1 MWTEVFR
8 KRWKAILIGAI
19 SGTVLAVAGFYLQND
34 WHRNALDPKVPFQ
47 IYEATRLPK
56 APEYRKTASW
66 YLNPALAHYYAD
78 PRKVDVFF
86 LHGTT
91 FDGGKDWL
99 GGIDNG
105 QATHDVE
112 RIQIPNYAGPF
123 AVMGNVYAPKYR
135 QASLYTQLT
144 GRDDAREA
152 RRFAYTDAEAAFRAF
167 LKQRKGGRGF
177 IIVGVEQGGLLV
189 ERLLR
194 DEVSPNPA
202 LRGQLVAAYMLETLA
217 PQGLFAS
224 LNSIPVCPA
233 RDATGCAVAYLSVDS
248 GRPDQA
254 LQVLKRAVTWESNNE
269 LVTLGADRAVC
280 VNPLTGGPTTD
291 EVDAHR
297 SQGATNATGLEW
309 GTEPALVLHKVSARC
324 LSGLLIVDKPDSPTF
339 RDGPAWVDQRKVNP
353 YNLFYGDLQAD
364 MQARWQAFQNK
375 PAALSN

>member
-1 MWTEVFR
+1 MWTDVFR
-8 KRWKAILIGAI
+8 KRWKAILIGAAG
-19 SGTVLAVAGFYLQND
+19 GTVLAVAGVYLQND
-34 WHRNALDPKVPFQ
+34 WYRNALDPKVPFQ
-47 IYEATRLPK
+47 IYQATRLPK
-56 APEYRKTASW
+56 APDYRKAASW
-66 YLNPALAHYYAD
+66 YLNPALARYYAD

-99 GGIDNG
+99 GGIDG
-105 QATHDVE
+105 PASRDVE

-123 AVMGNVYAPKYR
+123 SVMGNVYAPRYR

-152 RRFAYTDAEAAFRAF
+152 RRFAYGDAEAAFRAF

-177 IIVGVEQGGLLV
+177 IIVGVEQGGLLA

-194 DEVSPNPA
+194 DEVASKPEV
-202 LRGQLVAAYMLETLA
+202 RSQLVGAYLLETLA
-217 PQGLFAS
+217 PQAPFAGPAG
-224 LNSIPVCPA
+224 IPVCGA
-233 RDATGCAVAYLSVDS
+233 RDATGCVVAYLSVDS

-254 LQVLKRAVTWESNNE
+254 LQVLKRAVAWEGNND
-269 LVTLGADRAVC
+269 LVTLSADKAVC
-280 VNPLTGGPTTD
+280 VNPLAGAPTNG
-291 EVDAHR
+291 EVDAHH

-309 GTEPALVLHKVSARC
+309 GAEPALLLHKVSARC

-375 PAALSN
+375 PLAQTN

>member
-8 KRWKAILIGAI
+8 KRWKAILIGATG
-19 SGTVLAVAGFYLQND
+19 GTILAIAGVYLQND
-34 WHRNALDPKVPFQ
+34 LHRNALDPKVPFQ
-47 IYEATRLPK
+47 IYQATRLPK
-56 APEYRKTASW
+56 APDYRKAAGW
-66 YLNPALAHYYAD
+66 YLNPALSRYYAD

-99 GGIDNG
+99 GGING
-105 QATHDVE
+105 PATRDVE
-112 RIQIPNYAGPF
+112 RVQIPNYAGPF
-123 AVMGNVYAPKYR
+123 SVMGNVYAPRYR

-152 RRFAYTDAEAAFRAF
+152 RRFAYGDAEAAFQAF
-167 LKQRKGGRGF
+167 LKQRRGGRGF

-194 DEVSPNPA
+194 DEVASKPDV
-202 LRGQLVAAYMLETLA
+202 RSQLVAAYMLETLA
-217 PQGLFAS
+217 PEALFDAPG
-224 LNSIPVCPA
+224 SIPVCRA
-233 RDATGCAVAYLSVDS
+233 RDATGCAVSYLSVDA

-254 LQVLKRAVTWESNNE
+254 LQLLKRAVAWEGNND
-269 LVTLGADRAVC
+269 LVTLGADKAVC
-280 VNPLTGGPTTD
+280 VNPLIGAPKTG

-309 GTEPALVLHKVSARC
+309 GTEPALLLRKVSARC

-364 MQARWQAFQNK
+364 MQ
-375 PAALSN
+375 

>member
-1 MWTEVFR
+1 MWTDVFR
-8 KRWKAILIGAI
+8 KRWKAILIGATG
-19 SGTVLAVAGFYLQND
+19 GTVLAVAGFYLQND
-34 WHRNALDPKVPFQ
+34 LHRNALDPKVPFQ
-47 IYEATRLPK
+47 IYAATRLPK
-56 APEYRKTASW
+56 APDYRKGASW
-66 YLNPALAHYYAD
+66 YLNPALARYYAD

-99 GGIDNG
+99 GGIDSP
-105 QATHDVE
+105 ATHDVE
-112 RIQIPNYAGPF
+112 RVQIPNYAGPF
-123 AVMGNVYAPKYR
+123 SVMGNVYAPRYR

-152 RRFAYTDAEAAFRAF
+152 RRFAYGDAQAAFQAF

-194 DEVSPNPA
+194 DDVASKPEVRS
-202 LRGQLVAAYMLETLA
+202 QLVAAYMLETLA
-217 PQGLFAS
+217 PYALFTS
-224 LNSIPVCPA
+224 PGSIPVCQA

-248 GRPDQA
+248 GRPDEA
-254 LQVLKRAVTWESNNE
+254 LQVLKRAVAWEGNND
-269 LVTLGADRAVC
+269 LVTLGADKAIC
-280 VNPLTGGPTTD
+280 VNPLSGAPTSG

-309 GTEPALVLHKVSARC
+309 GTEPALLLRKVSARC
-324 LSGLLIVDKPDSPTF
+324 LGGLLIVDKPDTPTF

-364 MQARWQAFQNK
+364 MQARWQAFQSR
-375 PAALSN
+375 PAATAN